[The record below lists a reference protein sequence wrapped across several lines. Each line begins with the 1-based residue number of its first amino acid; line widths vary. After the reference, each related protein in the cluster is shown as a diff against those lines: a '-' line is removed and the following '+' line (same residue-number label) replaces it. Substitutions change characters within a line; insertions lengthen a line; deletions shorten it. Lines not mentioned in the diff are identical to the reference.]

1 MDISLATN
9 PPAKDGNGATLSR
22 SLRLIALMA
31 ALTLALVLGPQPAQA
46 QQDEL
51 PAPASQS
58 VNINSDGASV
68 LSAGLTGV
76 GLSRAEDLIRY
87 REEFGPFTTV
97 DQLSEVKGIGK
108 ATLDKNR
115 ARITLD

>member
-1 MDISLATN
+1 MNTPLSAISLATERDRTARAG
-9 PPAKDGNGATLSR
+9 P
-22 SLRLIALMA
+22 LRLFTLMTALI
-31 ALTLALVLGPQPAQA
+31 LALVLGPQPAQA
-46 QQDEL
+46 QQDDM

-58 VNINSDGASV
+58 VNINSDEASV

-76 GLSRAEDLIRY
+76 GLSRAEDIIRY
-87 REEFGPFTTV
+87 REEFGPFTTI

>member
-1 MDISLATN
+1 MNISLSAN
-9 PPAKDGNGATLSR
+9 PLAKDGNDSTRSR
-22 SLRLIALMA
+22 PLRLLIIMS
-31 ALTLALVLGPQPAQA
+31 ALTLALVLGPQPARA

-51 PAPASQS
+51 PAAASQS
-58 VNINSDGASV
+58 VNINSDEASV

-76 GLSRAEDLIRY
+76 GLSRAEDIIRY

>member
-9 PPAKDGNGATLSR
+9 SPAKDGSGATLSR
-22 SLRLIALMA
+22 SLRLLTLMA

-76 GLSRAEDLIRY
+76 GLSRAEDIIRY